1 MPLVSGPAIILQAF
15 PYSDTSRIIRLLTR
29 ANGVQSVIA
38 KGALRPKSRFGG
50 LLEPFT
56 EGTASFFLREQ
67 RELHTLSAF
76 ELTRSRQALG
86 NDLIRFGG
94 ASLVSE
100 LVLRVGSEEGDA
112 VLFDA
117 LRDALDTLEQTPGPQ
132 IEATVLAITW
142 SIVSLLGFAPSLDEC
157 LRCGRVIGADEDVL
171 FDYTAGGAHCLGC
184 GAGMGGR
191 NVPAAA
197 RLSLSELVQGRVV
210 PLQRTGAHWRL
221 LARYLSHHVLEGQ
234 SLHSLAFLAETLAL
248 DE

>member
-29 ANGVQSVIA
+29 EHGVQSVIA

-56 EGTASFFLREQ
+56 EGTASFYLREQ
-67 RELHTLSAF
+67 RELHTLSGF

-94 ASLVSE
+94 ASLIAE
-100 LVLRVGSEEGDA
+100 LILRVGSEEGDA
-112 VLFDA
+112 DLFEA
-117 LRDALDTLEQTPGPQ
+117 LRTAFDTLEHTNGQQ
-132 IEATVLAITW
+132 IESTVLAITW
-142 SIVSLLGFAPSLDEC
+142 SIVALLGFAPALDSC
-157 LRCGRVIGADEDVL
+157 LRCGRLIGAEEDVL
-171 FDYTAGGAHCLGC
+171 FDYTAGGAHCLTC
-184 GAGMGGR
+184 GAGLGGR
-191 NVPAAA
+191 MVPAAA
-197 RLSLSELVQGRVV
+197 RLILHELVQGRAV

-221 LARYLSHHVLEGQ
+221 LDRFLSHHVLEGQ
-234 SLHSLAFLAETLAL
+234 TLHSMSFLAETLSA